1 MIQYKC
7 DNVKE
12 FNTRFKDLNKIFS
25 LLYVGVVHRPQ
36 SPPTLYP
43 LWIVSLWTKH
53 ICSQS
58 PVSWVGSSSSLHG
71 MVFERYLILCPC
83 FFRRMAAIF
92 LCARMVS
99 SPPMEERFARSKVR
113 YISQLGIP
121 HQKKRNERSNRKI
134 FLTFV
139 AWINMTDYVWG
150 FFYFCA

>member
-1 MIQYKC
+1 MIQYKY

-12 FNTRFKDLNKIFS
+12 FNTRFKELNKIFS

-58 PVSWVGSSSSLHG
+58 PDSWVGSSSSLHG
-71 MVFERYLILCPC
+71 IVFKRYLKLCLC
-83 FFRRMAAIF
+83 FFEGWLLFFCVREWFLRHRWRSGLHGARCGIF
-92 LCARMVS
+92 HNSAFPIR
-99 SPPMEERFARSKVR
+99 
-113 YISQLGIP
+113 
-121 HQKKRNERSNRKI
+121 KKRNERSNRKI